1 MANVECNRLVKKTFI
16 YAYSLFISTYFN
28 ICYCM
33 ILIGN
38 SVLHIEMRRWADIL
52 VVAPASANL
61 ISKASYGIADNFVL
75 SVLRAWDFRK
85 PCIICPAMNTAMWLH
100 PTTKESL
107 NRLKSWGYEI
117 LGPVEKILAC
127 NEKGNGA
134 MVSVQDIKAFL
145 LAKWAQRLGLHSNTL
160 TNANLE
166 LHSAGST
173 SQITTDSVD
182 GGGGG
187 LNNTTATSDLYNNS
201 ISGMKDP

>member
-1 MANVECNRLVKKTFI
+1 
-16 YAYSLFISTYFN
+16 
-28 ICYCM
+28 
-33 ILIGN
+33 
-38 SVLHIEMRRWADIL
+38 MRRWADIL

-134 MVSVQDIKAFL
+134 MVSVQDIKSFL
-145 LAKWAQRLGLHSNTL
+145 LAKWAQRLGLHSNAL

-166 LHSAGST
+166 LHSTGST
-173 SQITTDSVD
+173 SQITTDSV
-182 GGGGG
+182 GGVGGG

>member
-1 MANVECNRLVKKTFI
+1 
-16 YAYSLFISTYFN
+16 
-28 ICYCM
+28 M

-107 NRLKSWGYEI
+107 NRLKSWDQLKKYW
-117 LGPVEKILAC
+117 LVMKKVTVRWCPYKI
-127 NEKGNGA
+127 
-134 MVSVQDIKAFL
+134 
-145 LAKWAQRLGLHSNTL
+145 SNRF
-160 TNANLE
+160 
-166 LHSAGST
+166 S
-173 SQITTDSVD
+173 
-182 GGGGG
+182 
-187 LNNTTATSDLYNNS
+187 
-201 ISGMKDP
+201 